1 MTLPGWVGVRE
12 PRGRLGGRY
21 AKNVTICPTQACT
34 KPYRIT
40 CVCGS
45 LVAWLLV
52 WTASRGAFLGV
63 DSNQLNL
70 LIFNIYRRV
79 QRCIPFNGALTQR
92 CLTVTHCSHAV
103 TTHVVRSRV
112 VARRTSPHAYTVQ
125 VHSLFV
131 IQLEFDAG
139 PDRDSV
145 SESET
150 ANASLK

>member
-52 WTASRGAFLGV
+52 WTGSRGAFLGV

-92 CLTVTHCSHAV
+92 CLTVLLTAH
-103 TTHVVRSRV
+103 TRSRHTSSGPGSSHV
-112 VARRTSPHAYTVQ
+112 GRRRTRTI
-125 VHSLFV
+125 VHGTGTLF
-131 IQLEFDAG
+131 ICNSI
-139 PDRDSV
+139 RI
-145 SESET
+145 
-150 ANASLK
+150 